1 MSMGSVIRRAVE
13 GFAAKSGKGAAKE
26 TAEKTVK
33 ETAEKTVKGTA
44 EKTVKGTTEKTAK
57 ETAEKTAKGT
67 AEQTAKETAEKTAK
81 ETAER
86 TAGDA
91 AEETAGS
98 TGRAAGNAGKADDGL
113 DPDMFDG
120 SFADDAIDPVTTP
133 EAPKGAAG
141 GDKAAAPTEAPQP
154 GKDGP
159 KAGGTAAGETTAGKA
174 AEAAGDA
181 ATAKAEAKAARR
193 AAMAERAGQA
203 ARYAA
208 RHPKGVGMT
217 ALGVGLA
224 TPGISNL
231 VSGGLSNLAGN
242 AVGTI
247 DDSVRKGV
255 SQVRGPSQTDQQQQ
269 QQTSGA
275 QGGGLLS
282 KAADGI
288 SSEIGTPAGL
298 TAAGGLAASML
309 SSKGS
314 LVHTAGT
321 AAAVLGTLAAG
332 SQYLSGR
339 SHAGLSTPAVD
350 RGRQDAGRK
359 ASGAQQGRTGTPGQ
373 DYELTPDSE
382 PLPDEPGL

>member
-26 TAEKTVK
+26 TAEKTTK
-33 ETAEKTVKGTA
+33 ETAEKTVKGA
-44 EKTVKGTTEKTAK
+44 
-57 ETAEKTAKGT
+57 
-67 AEQTAKETAEKTAK
+67 AEQTAKDTAEKTAK
-81 ETAER
+81 ETAGQ
-86 TAGDA
+86 TAKDT
-91 AEETAGS
+91 AEQTAGS
-98 TGRAAGNAGKADDGL
+98 TGRAAENAGKADDGL

-133 EAPKGAAG
+133 ETPKGAAG
-141 GDKAAAPTEAPQP
+141 GNKDAAPAETPQP

-159 KAGGTAAGETTAGKA
+159 KAGGAA
-174 AEAAGDA
+174 AEKATAEKTAEATGDA
-181 ATAKAEAKAARR
+181 ATAKTEAKAARR

-255 SQVRGPSQTDQQQQ
+255 DQVRGPSQTGQQQQ
-269 QQTSGA
+269 QQAGGA

-350 RGRQDAGRK
+350 RGRQNAGK
-359 ASGAQQGRTGTPGQ
+359 NASGTQQGRTGTPGQ
-373 DYELTPDSE
+373 DYELIPDSE

>member
-26 TAEKTVK
+26 TVEKT
-33 ETAEKTVKGTA
+33 AKGTA
-44 EKTVKGTTEKTAK
+44 EKTTK
-57 ETAEKTAKGT
+57 ETAEKTAKD
-67 AEQTAKETAEKTAK
+67 TAEKTAK
-81 ETAER
+81 
-86 TAGDA
+86 DA

-98 TGRAAGNAGKADDGL
+98 TGRAAGKAGKADDGF

-120 SFADDAIDPVTTP
+120 SFADDAIDPVTVP
-133 EAPKGAAG
+133 EAPKGATG
-141 GDKAAAPTEAPQP
+141 GGGPTAPAEAPQ
-154 GKDGP
+154 
-159 KAGGTAAGETTAGKA
+159 AGGKPDAGKATAGKA
-174 AEAAGDA
+174 TAEKTAEAAGDA

-255 SQVRGPSQTDQQQQ
+255 SQVRGPSQTDQRQQ
-269 QQTSGA
+269 QQTGGA

-350 RGRQDAGRK
+350 RGRQDAGRG
-359 ASGAQQGRTGTPGQ
+359 ASGTQQGRTGTPGQ

>member
-33 ETAEKTVKGTA
+33 ETVEKTAKETA
-44 EKTVKGTTEKTAK
+44 EKTAK

-67 AEQTAKETAEKTAK
+67 AEKTAKGTAEKTAK
-81 ETAER
+81 GTTEKTAR
-86 TAGDA
+86 DA

-98 TGRAAGNAGKADDGL
+98 TGRAAGKADDGL

-141 GDKAAAPTEAPQP
+141 GDKPAAPAEAPQP
-154 GKDGP
+154 GKDAP
-159 KAGGTAAGETTAGKA
+159 KAGGTAAGKATAEKT

-255 SQVRGPSQTDQQQQ
+255 SQVRGSSQTDQQQQ
-269 QQTSGA
+269 QQQQTGGA

-359 ASGAQQGRTGTPGQ
+359 ASGTQQGRAGTPGQ

>member
-26 TAEKTVK
+26 TAEKTAK
-33 ETAEKTVKGTA
+33 ETVEKTVKGTA
-44 EKTVKGTTEKTAK
+44 EKTAK
-57 ETAEKTAKGT
+57 ETAGKTAKGT

-81 ETAER
+81 GTTER
-86 TAGDA
+86 TARDA

-98 TGRAAGNAGKADDGL
+98 TGRAAGKADDGL

-141 GDKAAAPTEAPQP
+141 GDKPAAPAEAPQP
-154 GKDGP
+154 GKDAP
-159 KAGGTAAGETTAGKA
+159 KAGGTAAGKATAEKT

-181 ATAKAEAKAARR
+181 ATAKAEAKAEAKAARR

-269 QQTSGA
+269 QTGGA

-359 ASGAQQGRTGTPGQ
+359 ASGTQQGRAGTPGQ